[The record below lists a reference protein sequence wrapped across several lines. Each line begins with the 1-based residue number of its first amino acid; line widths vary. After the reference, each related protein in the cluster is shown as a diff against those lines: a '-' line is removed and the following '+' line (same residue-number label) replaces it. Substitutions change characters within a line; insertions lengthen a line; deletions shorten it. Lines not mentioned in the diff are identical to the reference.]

1 MTRQNRVNSR
11 RSSGPVTPFQ
21 TQPSSDFVFSGLPLE
36 HASKTQGCHGT
47 GRPSGP
53 KRPNGL
59 KGKDRPKQDRPN
71 QEPNQDQEPT
81 EPRPTEPRAE
91 PRPRTDRTKTDRTKT
106 DRTEPKRFALH
117 LRCGFARPAPAPSP
131 PARYSLRL
139 RLGRAGQNLRLRL
152 GTPFASGSVAFGTFA
167 SGSMLPSPPAR
178 SRRSAPLARCSLR
191 LRLGRAVRHLRLLR
205 RLGTSGF
212 GGPRC

>member
-81 EPRPTEPRAE
+81 EPRPTER
-91 PRPRTDRTKTDRTKT
+91 RP
-106 DRTEPKRFALH
+106 TEPNQNA
-117 LRCGFARPAPAPSP
+117 SP
-131 PARYSLRL
+131 CTSGAASLDRHRHLRL
-139 RLGRAGQNLRLRL
+139 RLD
-152 GTPFASGSVAFGTFA
+152 TPFASGSVAPVRTFA
-167 SGSMLPSPPAR
+167 SGSVLPSPPAR
-178 SRRSAPLARCSLR
+178 SHSAPSPPARCSLR
-191 LRLGRAVRHLRLLR
+191 LRLGRAVRPFA
-205 RLGTSGF
+205 SGSVAPVGAF
-212 GGPRC
+212 ACSTGSAPPASGAHDVDVGRASGGGPGKP

>member
-81 EPRPTEPRAE
+81 EPRPTERRPTE
-91 PRPRTDRTKTDRTKT
+91 PRC
-106 DRTEPKRFALH
+106 FALH

-139 RLGRAGQNLRLRL
+139 RLGRAVRHLWL
-152 GTPFASGSVAFGTFA
+152 GAPFASGLVAPFGTFA
-167 SGSMLPSPPAR
+167 CSAGLAPPA
-178 SRRSAPLARCSLR
+178 SGAHDVDV
-191 LRLGRAVRHLRLLR
+191 GRA
-205 RLGTSGF
+205 SG
-212 GGPRC
+212 GGPGKP